1 MRKSTDYT
9 KIVMITVVVVIAIGF
24 IFMKVLNSDST
35 KDFKNYVLKYQE
47 ALDNYSAKNLPA
59 SYNKI
64 YTYDELT
71 NILKSN
77 GYLDEFGDPSVI
89 VSSDNITLSKE
100 NNKVSYYNYN
110 NMQTFENRFELKFS
124 KDGGNYTCTKSECK

>member
-1 MRKSTDYT
+1 
-9 KIVMITVVVVIAIGF
+9 MITVVVVIAIGF

>member
-1 MRKSTDYT
+1 
-9 KIVMITVVVVIAIGF
+9 MITVVVVIAIGF

-110 NMQTFENRFELKFS
+110 NIQTFENRFELKFS